1 MRTLILGLTAIILA
15 ATGSLISGGAAN
27 ADAPNGTYTLN
38 PHANSHASLV
48 GQQSSQITQNGQFV
62 SGNGSNLSI
71 GDQTTYPGSRADIV
85 QAALGHSAKAVANPS
100 CASRAEFS
108 RIRVGMPV
116 RTTQSIIGSPGQVSM
131 AGSFMSQRQ
140 WRVCGSP
147 YSWVTLTYT
156 QGRLDNKILL

>member
-1 MRTLILGLTAIILA
+1 MIRKALISAAALAAVATPLALA
-15 ATGSLISGGAAN
+15 ATPAEAA
-27 ADAPNGTYTLN
+27 A
-38 PHANSHASLV
+38 
-48 GQQSSQITQNGQFV
+48 
-62 SGNGSNLSI
+62 
-71 GDQTTYPGSRADIV
+71 
-85 QAALGHSAKAVANPS
+85 ANPS

-116 RTTQSIIGSPGQVSM
+116 RTTQTIIGSPGQVSM

-147 YSWVTLTYT
+147 YSWVTLTYM

>member
-1 MRTLILGLTAIILA
+1 MRKILAILGVTA
-15 ATGSLISGGAAN
+15 ATIIVGSGAAS
-27 ADAPNGTYTLN
+27 ADAPNGAYTLN
-38 PHANSHASLV
+38 PHASSNASLV

-62 SGNGSNLSI
+62 SGNGSNLTI
-71 GDQTTYPGSRADIV
+71 PDQTTTPGSRADIV
-85 QAALGHSAKAVANPS
+85 HTALNGKAAAAAPAA
-100 CASRAEFS
+100 CATRAEFG

-116 RTTQSIIGSPGQVSM
+116 RTTQQIIGGPGKVSM

-147 YSWVTLTYT
+147 YSWVTLTYL